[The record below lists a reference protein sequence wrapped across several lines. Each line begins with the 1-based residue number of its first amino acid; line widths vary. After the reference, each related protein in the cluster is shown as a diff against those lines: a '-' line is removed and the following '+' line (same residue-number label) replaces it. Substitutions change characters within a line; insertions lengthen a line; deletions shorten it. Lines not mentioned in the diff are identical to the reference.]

1 MIDDDDDFV
10 PNMDF
15 PALDDKLNIFK
26 SGNKILS
33 IIEKKEYDPN
43 KGIKYLILEKPQ
55 LLGPHTKNNELV

>member
-1 MIDDDDDFV
+1 MIDDDDDFL
-10 PNMDF
+10 PNLDF

-43 KGIKYLILEKPQ
+43 KGKLIK
-55 LLGPHTKNNELV
+55 